1 VSEHW
6 RAKETLEIDLNQL
19 IEVPTTGGGTVRK
32 RLVEL
37 TAEDVRALGERH
49 RAAEVEADRLGR
61 ERAAERRGGQGLSS
75 MG

>member
-1 VSEHW
+1 VSQSW

-19 IEVPTTGGGTVRK
+19 IEVPTADGGTVRK

-49 RAAEVEADRLGR
+49 RAAEVEADHLARA
-61 ERAAERRGGQGLSS
+61 RAAECREGPGNS
-75 MG
+75 